1 MEMDLWTSF
10 VDLLMGGLFALS
22 QIYAGNMGLAIIT
35 LSLMVRLTLM
45 PLSLKLAQRSMARQ
59 ALLKRLQPELER
71 LRARYRKDPERLARE
86 TKKLYQR
93 YGVRPVEGLSI
104 LGGLI
109 QAPILIG
116 LFTAIKR
123 GLGSGG
129 PFLWIADISK
139 PDLWLTLL
147 VAALTYVANAI
158 NPNLPEQ
165 ARTLMILL
173 PTVLT
178 LVFLWQLAAG
188 LGLYWATS
196 NIVTIF
202 QVLILR
208 LRSSKVGA

>member
-22 QIYAGNMGLAIIT
+22 QIYGGNMGLAIIT
-35 LSLMVRLTLM
+35 LSLMVRLALM

-59 ALLKRLQPELER
+59 ALLKQLQPELER

-86 TKKLYQR
+86 TKKLYRR
-93 YGVRPVEGLSI
+93 YGVRPVEGLGI
-104 LGGLI
+104 LGGSI
-109 QAPILIG
+109 QSPILIG

-129 PFLWIADISK
+129 PFLWIVDISK

-147 VAALTYVANAI
+147 VATLTYVANVI

-165 ARTLMILL
+165 ARTVMSLL

-202 QVLILR
+202 QELILR
-208 LRSSKVGA
+208 RRSSKVGA

>member
-1 MEMDLWTSF
+1 MDLWTSF

-22 QIYAGNMGLAIIT
+22 QIYGGNMGLAIIT

-71 LRARYRKDPERLARE
+71 LRARHRKDPERLARE

-147 VAALTYVANAI
+147 VATLTYVANAI

-202 QVLILR
+202 QELILR
-208 LRSSKVGA
+208 RRSLKLGA

>member
-1 MEMDLWTSF
+1 MKMDLWTSF
-10 VDLLMGGLFALS
+10 VDLQMGGLFALS
-22 QIYAGNMGLAIIT
+22 QIYGGNMGLAIIT
-35 LSLMVRLTLM
+35 LSLMVRVTLM
-45 PLSLKLAQRSMARQ
+45 PLALKLAQRSMARQ
-59 ALLKRLQPELER
+59 ALLKQLQPELER
-71 LRARYRKDPERLARE
+71 LRTRYRKDPERLARE
-86 TKKLYQR
+86 TKKLYRR
-93 YGVRPVEGLSI
+93 YGVRPVEGRSI

-139 PDLWLTLL
+139 PDLWLTLI

-165 ARTLMILL
+165 ARTAMILL

-188 LGLYWATS
+188 LGLYWAAS

-202 QVLILR
+202 QELILR
-208 LRSSKVGA
+208 RRSLKVGA

>member
-1 MEMDLWTSF
+1 MDLWTSF

-22 QIYAGNMGLAIIT
+22 QIYGGNMGLAIIT
-35 LSLMVRLTLM
+35 LSLMVRVTLM
-45 PLSLKLAQRSMARQ
+45 PLALKLAQRSMARQ
-59 ALLKRLQPELER
+59 ALLKQLQPELER

-86 TKKLYQR
+86 TKKLYQHYR
-93 YGVRPVEGLSI
+93 VRPVEGLSI

-109 QAPILIG
+109 QAPTLIG

-188 LGLYWATS
+188 LGLYWAAS

-208 LRSSKVGA
+208 RRSLKLGA

>member
-1 MEMDLWTSF
+1 MKMDLWTSF

-22 QIYAGNMGLAIIT
+22 QIYGGNMGLAIIT
-35 LSLMVRLTLM
+35 LSLMVRVTLM
-45 PLSLKLAQRSMARQ
+45 PLALKLAQRSMARQ
-59 ALLKRLQPELER
+59 ALLKQLQPELER
-71 LRARYRKDPERLARE
+71 LRTRYRKDPERLARE
-86 TKKLYQR
+86 TKKLYRR
-93 YGVRPVEGLSI
+93 YGVRPVEGRSI

-116 LFTAIKR
+116 LFSAIKR

-158 NPNLPEQ
+158 NPNLPEL

-178 LVFLWQLAAG
+178 LVSLWQLAAG

-202 QVLILR
+202 QELILR
-208 LRSSKVGA
+208 RRSSKAGA